1 MRDTDPLYVSRV
13 AWFGITFATFWI
25 ALLGHEAAH
34 FAVAHFV
41 YSASELSSRYLPPRD
56 DLFVVGAG
64 PAFTLAM
71 IVASAAASRALR
83 QARAMAI
90 AAIAFGMSRLVVIAP
105 ATLLNTGMNDERTVA
120 HLLNV
125 SPVLLWIVEALV
137 AVAAVAFAA
146 RGGGLAHRRRSVMAI
161 MAAIVG
167 GWVSAF
173 TVGRAIGLP
182 I

>member
-1 MRDTDPLYVSRV
+1 
-13 AWFGITFATFWI
+13 
-25 ALLGHEAAH
+25 
-34 FAVAHFV
+34 
-41 YSASELSSRYLPPRD
+41 
-56 DLFVVGAG
+56 
-64 PAFTLAM
+64 
-71 IVASAAASRALR
+71 
-83 QARAMAI
+83 
-90 AAIAFGMSRLVVIAP
+90 MSRLVVIAP

-161 MAAIVG
+161 TAAIVG